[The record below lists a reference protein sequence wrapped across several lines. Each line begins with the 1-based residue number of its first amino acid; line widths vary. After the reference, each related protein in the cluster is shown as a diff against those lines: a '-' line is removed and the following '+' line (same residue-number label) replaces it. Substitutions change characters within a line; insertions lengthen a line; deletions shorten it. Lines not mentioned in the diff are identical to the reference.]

1 MSKRINPEVF
11 RESMNRTCS
20 GVRANP
26 FLAGRIMAA
35 EKEKTG
41 TSRKISIR
49 FVTILS
55 ILVLTAVAAYAAI
68 GLVYSPVWDGEEVRQ
83 FGMPELYAEKP
94 YLGEDVNTEELND
107 LTWELVNSVGDDEYA
122 EAWYEY
128 SLDGENTTRSVRTHE
143 KKKVFET
150 YEEFRQYMTNV
161 DYLTMPSWFPEETE
175 YFYAEAVMGLKAD
188 SGEEDSFLW
197 QGYGEENEKA
207 HLIEERMEGQV
218 HFRRYSFD
226 EADTIVKGYMID
238 AWLNDGERILIHS
251 DLETDTFYGI
261 PEDGEVRKVTAPG
274 MSSGILVTVPEPEWP
289 RTNELMMM
297 RKLDAQTLFGT
308 EDEVAEVV
316 TVAEEVL
323 GPEVMMKL
331 FGAETEP

>member
-11 RESMNRTCS
+11 RESVNRTCS

-94 YLGEDVNTEELND
+94 EIHSRELD
-107 LTWELVNSVGDDEYA
+107 DIMWELLDTVGDDEYA
-122 EAWYEY
+122 EVWYEY
-128 SLDGENTTRSVRTHE
+128 SLDGENTTRMVRTHE

-150 YEEFRQYMTNV
+150 YDEFRQYMMNV

-188 SGEEDSFLW
+188 SGEEGSFLW
-197 QGYGEENEKA
+197 QG
-207 HLIEERMEGQV
+207 
-218 HFRRYSFD
+218 FD
-226 EADTIVKGYMID
+226 EEKIGRAHV
-238 AWLNDGERILIHS
+238 
-251 DLETDTFYGI
+251 
-261 PEDGEVRKVTAPG
+261 
-274 MSSGILVTVPEPEWP
+274 
-289 RTNELMMM
+289 
-297 RKLDAQTLFGT
+297 
-308 EDEVAEVV
+308 
-316 TVAEEVL
+316 
-323 GPEVMMKL
+323 
-331 FGAETEP
+331 

>member
-1 MSKRINPEVF
+1 M
-11 RESMNRTCS
+11 
-20 GVRANP
+20 
-26 FLAGRIMAA
+26 
-35 EKEKTG
+35 
-41 TSRKISIR
+41 
-49 FVTILS
+49 
-55 ILVLTAVAAYAAI
+55 
-68 GLVYSPVWDGEEVRQ
+68 
-83 FGMPELYAEKP
+83 
-94 YLGEDVNTEELND
+94 
-107 LTWELVNSVGDDEYA
+107 WELLDTVGDDEYA

-150 YEEFRQYMTNV
+150 YDEFRQYMMNV

-188 SGEEDSFLW
+188 SGEEGSFLW
-197 QGYGEENEKA
+197 QGFDEENEKA

-238 AWLNDGERILIHS
+238 FGMKEGGRILVHS
-251 DLETDTFYGI
+251 DLVTDTLFGI

-297 RKLDAQTLFGT
+297 RKLDAKTLFGT

>member
-11 RESMNRTCS
+11 RESVNRTCS

-94 YLGEDVNTEELND
+94 EIPSGELDD
-107 LTWELVNSVGDDEYA
+107 IMWELLDTVGDDEYA
-122 EAWYEY
+122 EVWYEY
-128 SLDGENTTRSVRTHE
+128 SLDGENTTRMVRTHE

-150 YEEFRQYMTNV
+150 YDEFRQYMMNV

-188 SGEEDSFLW
+188 SGEEGSFLW
-197 QGYGEENEKA
+197 QGFDEENEKA

-238 AWLNDGERILIHS
+238 FGMKEGGRILVHS
-251 DLETDTFYGI
+251 DLVTDTLFGI

-297 RKLDAQTLFGT
+297 RKLDAKTLFGT

-316 TVAEEVL
+316 ATAEEVL

>member
-11 RESMNRTCS
+11 RESVNRTCS

-35 EKEKTG
+35 EKEEKGTG
-41 TSRKISIR
+41 RKISIR
-49 FVTILS
+49 FVTILF
-55 ILVLTAVAAYAAI
+55 ILVLAAVAAYAAI
-68 GLVYSPVWDGEEVRQ
+68 GLVYSPVWDGEKVRQ

-94 YLGEDVNTEELND
+94 EIHSRELD
-107 LTWELVNSVGDDEYA
+107 DIMWELLDTVGDDEYA
-122 EAWYEY
+122 EVWYEY
-128 SLDGENTTRSVRTHE
+128 SLDGENTTRMVRIHE

-161 DYLTMPSWFPEETE
+161 DYLTVPSWFPEETE

-218 HFRRYSFD
+218 HFHRYSFD

-238 AWLNDGERILIHS
+238 FGMKEGGRILIHS
-251 DLETDTFYGI
+251 DLQTDTIYGI
-261 PEDGEVRKVTAPG
+261 PEDGEVKKVTAPG

-289 RTNELMMM
+289 RTNELLMM
-297 RKLDAQTLFGT
+297 RNLDAKTLFGT

>member
-1 MSKRINPEVF
+1 MTHTENALTKNKSAVILEWL
-11 RESMNRTCS
+11 
-20 GVRANP
+20 
-26 FLAGRIMAA
+26 FL
-35 EKEKTG
+35 
-41 TSRKISIR
+41 
-49 FVTILS
+49 FVTGIYLVCQCIHQS
-55 ILVLTAVAAYAAI
+55 TYVLPTYTFPDRPAFQLLLCAAAVLVLGKTILTGLRNVRTIFLVLAAVAAYAAI
-68 GLVYSPVWDGEEVRQ
+68 GMVYAPVWDGEEVRE
-83 FGMPELYAEKP
+83 FGMPEIYAEQP
-94 YLGEDVNTEELND
+94 YLGEGVNKEELD
-107 LTWELVNSVGDDEYA
+107 DITWELVNSVGDDEYA

-150 YEEFRQYMTNV
+150 YDEFRQYMMNV

-238 AWLNDGERILIHS
+238 FGMKEGGRILVQRIRLRERDS
-251 DLETDTFYGI
+251 FGTRD
-261 PEDGEVRKVTAPG
+261 
-274 MSSGILVTVPEPEWP
+274 VPEVYCGL
-289 RTNELMMM
+289 RL
-297 RKLDAQTLFGT
+297 L
-308 EDEVAEVV
+308 
-316 TVAEEVL
+316 L
-323 GPEVMMKL
+323 GAGVSCGRLPV
-331 FGAETEP
+331 

>member
-1 MSKRINPEVF
+1 M
-11 RESMNRTCS
+11 
-20 GVRANP
+20 
-26 FLAGRIMAA
+26 
-35 EKEKTG
+35 
-41 TSRKISIR
+41 
-49 FVTILS
+49 
-55 ILVLTAVAAYAAI
+55 
-68 GLVYSPVWDGEEVRQ
+68 
-83 FGMPELYAEKP
+83 
-94 YLGEDVNTEELND
+94 
-107 LTWELVNSVGDDEYA
+107 
-122 EAWYEY
+122 
-128 SLDGENTTRSVRTHE
+128 
-143 KKKVFET
+143 
-150 YEEFRQYMTNV
+150 
-161 DYLTMPSWFPEETE
+161 
-175 YFYAEAVMGLKAD
+175 
-188 SGEEDSFLW
+188 
-197 QGYGEENEKA
+197 
-207 HLIEERMEGQV
+207 

-226 EADTIVKGYMID
+226 EADTIVKGYMIN